1 VRAPALRP
9 ALRAER
15 RTNRRVLAERAANSS
30 RFVDYVALERRLDS
44 AASTLE
50 RMELETPRLQ
60 AEMPLI
66 ARGAEE
72 LGLKQRQTTE
82 LIETCWSAAQSSLD
96 GFARELCDDFDAALA
111 SSNRNLL
118 MLRAEMARS
127 MEHLEM
133 LAKPEAGAA
142 RNLARPNSAG
152 PGRPPAAGPSRLQG
166 ARAVERPR
174 SVR

>member
-1 VRAPALRP
+1 M
-9 ALRAER
+9 
-15 RTNRRVLAERAANSS
+15 LAERAANSS
-30 RFVDYVALERRLDS
+30 RFVDYVALERRLGS

-133 LAKPEAGAA
+133 LAKPESGAAA
-142 RNLARPNSAG
+142 RNLGRPNSAG